1 MKQITPFILAAILS
15 IAILISCYSETE
27 ATSPPDDN
35 NNATEELLFN
45 KYMLDDMTV
54 YKFFLSG
61 QNYIVVRSAEG
72 VSMTKE

>member
-1 MKQITPFILAAILS
+1 MKRITPFILAATLS
-15 IAILISCYSETE
+15 IAILISCYSDTE
-27 ATSPPDDN
+27 ATSPPNDN
-35 NNATEELLFN
+35 DNITEEIPFN
-45 KYMLDDMTV
+45 KYQLDDMTV